1 MATLSVTAEGVRF
14 EVATRRHARELARCM
29 RAKDKAEIKSSG
41 NFPPEPCVRMAINHS
56 VESYAAYVGNDL
68 LGVFGVQTYREFQ
81 AIWFMSGEAVDKY
94 PMTFY
99 RASKLVVSY
108 LRGRYPLMMNM
119 IHCAYPEAARW
130 VERLGFTLSPPEP
143 YGARKELFVRATMS
157 TQPVLLSE
165 FAHV

>member
-1 MATLSVTAEGVRF
+1 MAQK
-14 EVATRRHARELARCM
+14 RHARELARCM

-41 NFPPEPCVRMAINHS
+41 NFAPEPCVRMAVNKS
-56 VESYAAYVGNDL
+56 VESYAAYVDDEL
-68 LGVFGVQTYREFQ
+68 LGVFGVQLQREVQ
-81 AIWFMSGEAVDKY
+81 IIWFMSGEAVAKY

-119 IHCAYPEAARW
+119 IHCAYPEAVRW

-143 YGARKELFVRATMS
+143 FGARKDLFVRATMS
-157 TQPVLLSE
+157 TQPLVL
-165 FAHV
+165 AHV